1 MSPSSSPPDGRPIL
15 RFETLAAW
23 EEWLD
28 GSHAA
33 ADGVWLRLAKKASPL
48 RSISY
53 AEALEG
59 ALCYGWIDGQK
70 RAYDEDSWL
79 QKFTRRGRRSIWS
92 RINRDKA
99 EALIVSGRMR
109 TAGEAAVEAARADGR
124 WDAAYDPASRAS
136 VPADLAAELERSPAA
151 REFFETLTGANRYA
165 ILFRLQTAAKPETRA
180 KRLRE
185 YVAMLERGETLH

>member
-1 MSPSSSPPDGRPIL
+1 VTSSAHPPDGRPIL
-15 RFETLAAW
+15 LFETIAAW

-28 GSHAA
+28 GNHAA
-33 ADGVWLRLAKKASPL
+33 TDGVWLRLAKKGAPL

-99 EALIVSGRMR
+99 EALLASGRMR

-151 REFFETLTGANRYA
+151 REFFETLSGANRYA
-165 ILFRLQTAAKPETRA
+165 ILFRLQTAAKPATRA